1 MILINS
7 KNQWSPNRAPF
18 FVPKNNLKK
27 TLVWFIIFLDV
38 CVYRKGIFPMEENK
52 IKAFEKKIRILFI
65 IRICLW
71 LVCAFGFA
79 YWIYWSFESYNY
91 INETD
96 YHEYATFFRPYFRTG
111 IIISVVSITV
121 SLVLR
126 LVSDA
131 TKREMKDEM
140 YKVH

>member
-1 MILINS
+1 MRNFSYSI
-7 KNQWSPNRAPF
+7 
-18 FVPKNNLKK
+18 VPKNNLKK
-27 TLVWFIIFLDV
+27 TLVWFIIYLGV

-52 IKAFEKKIRILFI
+52 IKTFDKKIRILFI

-111 IIISVVSITV
+111 IMISVGSITI
-121 SLVLR
+121 SLILR
-126 LVSDA
+126 LISDM
-131 TKREMKDEM
+131 TKRSMKDEM